1 MTTLAE
7 LLNRPDLEKV
17 LLVEIDP
24 DGSPVYL
31 SDTAYFTEPTDNPAD
46 QPYYPVIATGGVP
59 RLKRSIQEV
68 WGGRSVATWGPLV
81 LATDTVDGV
90 DLSTLAIRDKRL
102 RVLLTGPRSMIPRAD
117 AATVLDGIVGQ
128 RSGNPDEGITI
139 ELLDRQ
145 AQFNDIDIPSAFYDG
160 TETASFPAANIG
172 KPKPLSLGKCRNVTP
187 VLIDAANLVYQVND
201 GTISDV
207 TAVYDNGVALTK
219 VSGVPAA
226 GEFSVNTAAGT
237 FTLGGSPS
245 GQVTADVEG
254 MMDGATWLSST
265 TQIIDWLARTYGGVD
280 ALDIDITGLPGDTVG
295 LYISNTQQ
303 LADAITTLMKGV
315 LGWWGFTR
323 QNKLRARLFEAP
335 VAGGEVFDETRQLSD
350 IKWKEEPDL
359 IWAVPVRYA
368 PNWTRISQPAAAVS
382 LDHAAW
388 LAGDGYESRIE
399 DANIKATYPYAVS
412 SRRLDTLFDAEAA
425 AQAVANRALALFGAP
440 RKRISVTVP
449 FTDPPVELGAS
460 ISLTNVGVV
469 DGDYLVVS
477 MVDRWDGEIPLVEME
492 VWG

>member
-1 MTTLAE
+1 MTTLSD
-7 LLNRPDLEKV
+7 LLKRPDMEKV

-24 DGSPVYL
+24 DGNPIYL
-31 SDTAYFTEPTDNPAD
+31 SDTAYFTEPTDLPAD

-90 DLSTLAIRDKRL
+90 NLSTASIRDKRMQ
-102 RVLLTGPRSMIPRAD
+102 VLLTGPRGTIARAD

-128 RSGNPDEGITI
+128 RNGNPDEGITI

-145 AQFNDIDIPSAFYDG
+145 AQFNDIELPASFYDG

-172 KPKPLSLGKCRNVTP
+172 KPKPLCLGRCRNISP

-201 GTISDV
+201 GAISDV
-207 TAVYDNGVALTK
+207 TAAYDNGIALTK
-219 VSGVPAA
+219 VAGTPAA
-226 GEFSVNTAAGT
+226 GEFSVDTATGT
-237 FTLGGSPS
+237 ITLGSSPS
-245 GQVTADVEG
+245 QLTSDVEG

-265 TQIIDWLARTYGGVD
+265 TQIIDWLARAFGSVA
-280 ALDIDITGLPGDTVG
+280 ALDIDITGLPADTVG
-295 LYISNTQQ
+295 LYINSSQK

-315 LGWWGFTR
+315 LGWWGFSR

-350 IKWKEEPDL
+350 IKWKEESDL

-368 PNWTRISQPAAAVS
+368 PNWTRINQPAAAVS
-382 LDHAAW
+382 LNYAAW

-399 DANIKATYPYAVS
+399 DSTISAAYPWAVA
-412 SRRLDTLFDAEAA
+412 SRRLDTLFDSQAA
-425 AQAVANRALALFGAP
+425 AQTVANRALALFGTP
-440 RKRISVTVP
+440 RKRTMITVP
-449 FTDPPVELGAS
+449 FIDPPLELGAS
-460 ISLTNVGVV
+460 ISLSDAGVIN
-469 DGDYLVVS
+469 GDHLVTS
-477 MVDRWDGEIPLVEME
+477 IVDRWDGEIPLVELE

>member
-46 QPYYPVIATGGVP
+46 QPYYPVIATSGVP

-81 LATDTVDGV
+81 LATDTVDGA

-102 RVLLTGPRSMIPRAD
+102 RVLLTGPRSMIARVD

-145 AQFNDIDIPSAFYDG
+145 AQFNDIELPAAFYDG

-172 KPKPLSLGKCRNVTP
+172 KPKPLSLGKCRNITP

-201 GTISDV
+201 GAINDV
-207 TAVYDNGVALTK
+207 TAVYDNGVALTR
-219 VSGVPAA
+219 VAGTPAA
-226 GEFSVNTAAGT
+226 GEFSVDAAAGT

-245 GQVTADVEG
+245 GQVTADVDG

-303 LADAITTLMKGV
+303 LADTITTLMKGV

-335 VAGGEVFDETRQLSD
+335 VAGGENFDDTRQLSD
-350 IKWKEEPDL
+350 VKWREEPDL

-412 SRRLDTLFDAEAA
+412 SRRLDTLFDAEAS
-425 AQAVANRALALFGAP
+425 AQTVANRALSLFGVP

-460 ISLTNVGVV
+460 ISLTNAGVV

-492 VWG
+492 IWG